1 MLRLRPYKNC
11 DAKTIIS
18 WCKDEEA
25 FRKWTADR
33 YETFPITEKDMK
45 KICGELWSILELE
58 LKRERYYNL

>member
-18 WCKDEEA
+18 WCKDEVS

-45 KICGELWSILELE
+45 KNMWRAVEYIRVRIE
-58 LKRERYYNL
+58 KRKVL

>member
-18 WCKDEEA
+18 WCKDEVS

-33 YETFPITEKDMK
+33 YETFPITEKDMNK
-45 KICGELWSILELE
+45 KYVENCGV
-58 LKRERYYNL
+58 Y